1 MHLGDCFIYV
11 LAGKGGTPLYLDA
24 ILPVDRTIRKEACY
38 MKFSQK
44 KVNNA
49 LINSSSVEL

>member
-24 ILPVDRTIRKEACY
+24 ILPVDRAIRKKEVMLY
-38 MKFSQK
+38 EIFTK
-44 KVNNA
+44 K
-49 LINSSSVEL
+49 